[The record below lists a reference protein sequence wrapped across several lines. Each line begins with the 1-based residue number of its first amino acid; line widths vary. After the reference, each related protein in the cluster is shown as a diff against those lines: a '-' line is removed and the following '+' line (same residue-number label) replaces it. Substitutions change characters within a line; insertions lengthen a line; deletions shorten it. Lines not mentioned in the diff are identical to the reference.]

1 MPERVLRANGLTV
14 RISPVTRTSAR
25 LLAEPARVLD
35 ARTVRAAL
43 DGARSRIL
51 AMDVDDDGD
60 RDGPETFAATIYDY
74 DQRRTLVATGPV
86 DDPGAAEV
94 TTTAAQPQPDPE
106 EFDEAV
112 TLLRADD
119 EVGAAL
125 SSGDLVAYPAMPPL
139 ANVTRPDG
147 TVERAVTVG
156 LHTTGDGPVAH
167 RFAAVNLVTGAVL
180 HDPAAAPRAA
190 TADCGVPSRDGCPV
204 TPRSGPVRVQ
214 VERDDERLWDVI
226 VRRPRISSGVNGSG
240 VELRD
245 VRYRGRRVLRRAHM
259 PILNVRYDR
268 SVPLHGCGPTYRD
281 WLNEEACFVANGRDA
296 LPGYRVCPTPPKTIF
311 EAGHD
316 RGNFRG
322 VTFHIE
328 GTQVVMLS
336 ETSAG
341 WYRYVSEWRLGA
353 NGSIRPV
360 FGFDAVRNVC
370 TCKPHTHHAYWRFD
384 WNLGGRPATVE
395 EFNDPPLPGM
405 PGHWHTIRREMRRRR
420 DPDRRRR
427 WRITTAEGRG
437 YMIAPGDNDGIA
449 DWFGAGDLWVLRRRA
464 GQIDDGFPTSA
475 RADIERF
482 VNAGDVTDADLVLWY
497 AGHFT
502 HAPGEER
509 DHHVGPVLRPV
520 DG

>member
-14 RISPVTRTSAR
+14 RISPVTRSGTG
-25 LLAEPARVLD
+25 LLAEPARVLE
-35 ARTVRAAL
+35 ARAVRSAL
-43 DGARSRIL
+43 DGARSRVL
-51 AMDVDDDGD
+51 AMDVDDDENG
-60 RDGPETFAATIYDY
+60 DGPATFAATIYDY
-74 DQRRTLVATGPV
+74 DHRRTLVASGPA

-94 TTTAAQPQPDPE
+94 APTAAQPRPDAD

-112 TLLRADD
+112 EVLRRDD

-139 ANVTRPDG
+139 ANVTLPDG
-147 TVERAVTVG
+147 TVERTVTVG
-156 LHTTGDGPVAH
+156 LHETGDGSVAH
-167 RFAAVNLVTGAVL
+167 RFAAVNLVTGAVR

-190 TADCGVPSRDGCPV
+190 TADCGVRPRDGCPV
-204 TPRSGPVRVQ
+204 TPRSGPVRVR
-214 VERDDERLWDVI
+214 VDRGDERLWDAI

-245 VRYRGRRVLRRAHM
+245 VRYRGRRVLRRAHV

-268 SVPLHGCGPTYRD
+268 SVPLDGCGPTYRD
-281 WLNEEACFVANGRDA
+281 WLDEEACFVANGRDV
-296 LPGYRVCPTPPKTIF
+296 LPGYRACATPPKTIF

-322 VTFHIE
+322 VTFHIRD
-328 GTQVVMLS
+328 TQLVMLS

-353 NGSIRPV
+353 NGSIRPI

-370 TCKPHTHHAYWRFD
+370 TCKAHTHHAYWRLD
-384 WNLGGRPATVE
+384 WKLGGQPASVE
-395 EFNDPPLPGM
+395 EFNDPPLSGM
-405 PGHWHTIRREMRRRR
+405 AGNWHTIRREMHRRR
-420 DPDRRRR
+420 DPGRDRR
-427 WRITTAEGRG
+427 WRITTANGTG
-437 YMIAPGDNDGIA
+437 YVIAPGDNDGIA

-464 GQIDDGFPTSA
+464 GQIDDGFPPTN

-482 VNAGDVTDADLVLWY
+482 VNGADVTDTDLVLWY

-509 DHHVGPVLRPV
+509 DHHVGPVLRPI
-520 DG
+520 GG